1 MKESPKFSVSV
12 ISHEL
17 RNPLTLIHST
27 LQLIGGRYP
36 EVQQDPLW
44 EQVMLDLNYMSKLL
58 SELSSLNSSQSL
70 NYSQVNIRQI
80 LTNVVRAFS
89 SEAQLQ
95 EKNISLNFETSLQWI
110 QGDSLKIQEVLRNL
124 LQNAMDATQ
133 SKDYIDI
140 TVQSKWKR
148 LIIIIRDSGC
158 GMDRERLST
167 IFEPFVTYKTNGT
180 GLGLTI
186 VKNIVDAH
194 HGVIQVHSKPM
205 IGTKIVL
212 FLPIHSENKSIEKA
226 AYNV

>member
-58 SELSSLNSSQSL
+58 SELSSLNTSQSL

-95 EKNISLNFETSLQWI
+95 EKSISLNFETSLQWI

-158 GMDRERLST
+158 GMDRERIST
-167 IFEPFVTYKTNGT
+167 IFESFVTYKMKGT